1 MATALANGRILSDDG
16 FVEDGTVLVEAGRIV
31 AIVRRDDARLRGARV
46 HDLAGALLLPGFID
60 VQVNGGGGVLF
71 NEAPT
76 VETLS
81 KISAA
86 HRRYGTTG
94 FLPTVITDEP
104 HVIARAFDAVREA
117 MARKVP
123 GIVGI
128 HVEGPHINAER
139 KGTHDA
145 AKIRPLDAA
154 AVRLL
159 GSLGSGR
166 TLVTLAPE
174 KTAREDVRALAAAGI
189 LVSAGHT
196 NATFEQMQ
204 AALDDGVSAVTHLF
218 NAMSPLA
225 TRAPGVVGAA
235 LADARCW
242 CGIIVDGRHV
252 HPTVLALAM
261 RAKPLDRFLLVT
273 DAMSSVGTALT
284 EFTLQGKKVFVRDG
298 VCVDEAGVLSGSA
311 LDMASAIRNTV
322 ELVGLPLPAA
332 VRMASLNPARFLGL
346 DRERGRI
353 APGCRADF
361 VVADERMNVREV
373 WMDGEPAAG

>member
-16 FVEDGTVLVEAGRIV
+16 FVDDRTVLVEGGRIV
-31 AIVRRDDARLRGARV
+31 DIVAREDPRLRGARA
-46 HDLAGALLLPGFID
+46 HDLEGALLLPGFID
-60 VQVNGGGGVLF
+60 VQVNGGGGALF

-76 VETLS
+76 VEALAAM
-81 KISAA
+81 SAA
-86 HRRYGTTG
+86 HRRYGTTA

-104 HVIARAFDAVREA
+104 KVIARAFDAVREA
-117 MARKVP
+117 MARRIP

-145 AKIRPLDAA
+145 ARIRPLDAA
-154 AVRLL
+154 AIRLL
-159 GSLGSGR
+159 SSLGCGR

-174 KTAREDVRALAAAGI
+174 KTAREDIRRLAAAGI

-196 NATFEQMQ
+196 NATFEQMG
-204 AALDDGVSAVTHLF
+204 AAFDDGVTAVTHLF

-235 LADARCW
+235 LADERCW
-242 CGIIVDGRHV
+242 CGVIVDGRHV
-252 HPTVLALAM
+252 HPAVLALAM
-261 RAKPLDRFLLVT
+261 RAKPAERFMLVT
-273 DAMSSVGTALT
+273 DAMSCVGTAQD
-284 EFTLQGKKVFVRDG
+284 EFVLQGKRVLVRDG
-298 VCVDEAGVLSGSA
+298 ACVDESGVLSGSA
-311 LDMASAIRNTV
+311 LDMASAVRNAV
-322 ELVGLPLPAA
+322 ELVGLPLAPA

-346 DRERGRI
+346 DHERGRI

-361 VVADERMNVREV
+361 VVADERMNVRGV
-373 WMDGEPAAG
+373 WMDGEPAAT